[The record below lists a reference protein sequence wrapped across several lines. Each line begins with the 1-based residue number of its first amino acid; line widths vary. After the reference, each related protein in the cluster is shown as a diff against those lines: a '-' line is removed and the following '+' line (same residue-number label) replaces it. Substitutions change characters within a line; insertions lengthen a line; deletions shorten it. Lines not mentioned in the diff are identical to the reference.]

1 MRYPPASV
9 RWTVTFVYLG
19 LVAITVVALNLM
31 FDWSDWL
38 LAVLILLLFPA
49 AVGLAVTFR
58 NTVNWSMVLSYLSA
72 LSLLAALVTQ
82 LGGWPVAARDWFLM
96 IWSVLLLGLAISLFT
111 HPMRKPALGLFIGFW
126 GVVGVLW
133 LIVVQ
138 ALVMVGILEGGAYVA
153 WASWPIGFIGLW
165 FIVASATG
173 YGASPFGP
181 IVDSLGILT
190 GALFIG
196 ISVAAW
202 TGQADLR
209 LTMTVVAAA
218 AYVLW
223 IAGLGV
229 AFMRLERP
237 TPTGHLVRISLP
249 V

>member
-38 LAVLILLLFPA
+38 LATLILLLIPA
-49 AVGLAVTFR
+49 AIGVAVMAR
-58 NTVNWSMVLSYLSA
+58 DSVNWSMVLSYLSA
-72 LSLLAALVTQ
+72 LSLLAALGSQ

-96 IWSVLLLGLAISLFT
+96 IWAVLLLALAISLFA
-111 HPMRKPALGLFIGFW
+111 HPMRKPALGLFMGFW

-138 ALVMVGILEGGAYVA
+138 LFVLVGILEGAAYVA
-153 WASWPIGFIGLW
+153 WAAWPLGFIGLW
-165 FIVASATG
+165 FMVVSATG
-173 YGASPFGP
+173 YGARPFGP

-196 ISVAAW
+196 TGVVTL
-202 TGQADLR
+202 TGQTDLQ
-209 LTMTVVAAA
+209 LTVTVVAAA

-223 IAGLGV
+223 IAGLGL
-229 AFMRLERP
+229 AFVRLERP
-237 TPTGHLVRISLP
+237 SPTRHLVRVPLP